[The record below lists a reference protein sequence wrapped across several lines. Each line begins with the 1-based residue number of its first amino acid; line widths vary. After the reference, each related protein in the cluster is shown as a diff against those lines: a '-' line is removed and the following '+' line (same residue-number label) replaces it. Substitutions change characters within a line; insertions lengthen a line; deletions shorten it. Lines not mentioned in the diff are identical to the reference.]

1 MFRKEFKMIC
11 DLDPTMNGII
21 SRKDN
26 SAQVRLV
33 FSVCFFV
40 PILKTQT
47 KVKFL
52 ARIWKDC

>member
-1 MFRKEFKMIC
+1 MIC

-21 SRKDN
+21 SCKDN
-26 SAQVRLV
+26 SAQVKLV

-52 ARIWKDC
+52 ARI